1 VRRDPVISA
10 QGPGRFFETGSSAG
24 IQLMHAKRLRMLLV
38 ALDAAQTIDDMDVA
52 GFKLHPLKGK

>member
-1 VRRDPVISA
+1 
-10 QGPGRFFETGSSAG
+10 
-24 IQLMHAKRLRMLLV
+24 MHAKRLRMLLV